1 MISKNFISKLLLI
14 IILTGCITGL
24 VIVTMN
30 QCSIKDG
37 ASDLDEE

>member
-30 QCSIKDG
+30 QCSIKG